1 VGGKTRTDSAGEVPK
16 GWDHDPPAKEKL
28 VPFGILTVA
37 TGALLLVFG
46 ARDTSDAWVDALKM
60 WWLQARDGLGHV
72 KRLVIYLDNGPKNSG
87 RRTQFLKRM
96 VEFAD
101 WSGLEVRLVYYPPYH
116 SKYNPIE
123 RCWSSLERKW
133 NGVLL
138 NCWEVV
144 LQCALRMRWKGRHPR
159 VERLEGTYPDGV
171 RVPAKEMKLIE
182 ARLHRSE
189 SLPKYDILYAANS
202 GTFSNVWNL

>member
-1 VGGKTRTDSAGEVPK
+1 VAK
-16 GWDHDPPAKEKL
+16 GWDHDPPAQQKWT
-28 VPFGILTVA
+28 PFGILMVA
-37 TGALLLVFG
+37 GGALMLIFG
-46 ARDTSDAWVDALKM
+46 SRETSDAWADALRM
-60 WWLQARDGLGHV
+60 WWGQARAGLGHV

-123 RCWSSLERKW
+123 RCWSSLEKKW

-138 NCWEVV
+138 DRLKVV
-144 LQCALRMRWKGRHPR
+144 LQCALRMTWKGGHPTVR
-159 VERLEGTYPDGV
+159 RLDGVYPDGV
-171 RVPAKEMKLIE
+171 RLTAREMKVYE
-182 ARLHRSE
+182 ARLERSAA
-189 SLPKYDILYAANS
+189 LPKYDIVIKPKPGES
-202 GTFSNVWNL
+202 QVK

>member
-1 VGGKTRTDSAGEVPK
+1 VPK

-37 TGALLLVFG
+37 TGALMFLFG
-46 ARDTSDAWVDALKM
+46 ARDTSDAWVDALKR
-60 WWLQARDGLGHV
+60 WWLQVQAGLGQIR
-72 KRLVIYLDNGPKNSG
+72 RLVIYLDNGPKNSG

-101 WSGLEVRLVYYPPYH
+101 GSGLEIRLVYYPPYH

-123 RCWSSLERKW
+123 RCWSALEKKW

-138 NCWEVV
+138 NGLKVV
-144 LQCALRMRWKGRHPR
+144 LQCALRMRWKGMHPT
-159 VERLEGTYPDGV
+159 VKRLHGTYPDGV

-182 ARLHRSE
+182 ARLQRSAT
-189 SLPKYDILYAANS
+189 LPKYDITIKPKA
-202 GTFSNVWNL
+202 TTRR